1 MKHKTAPEIKICA
14 SVITTDSACKVLNFL
29 QSPSSDAV
37 FIAGINIWRA
47 GSVVKKIAN
56 KATEAA
62 GDDVKT
68 VAPARNELP
77 KTKI

>member
-1 MKHKTAPEIKICA
+1 M
-14 SVITTDSACKVLNFL
+14 ITTDSACKVLNFL
-29 QSPSSDAV
+29 RSPSSDAV

-56 KATEAA
+56 KATEAT
-62 GDDVKT
+62 GDAVKT